1 MELVDREELRQKLDR
16 KDDFKLVMVLG
27 DWQFRA
33 MHIPG
38 SLNISSPEIAHQ
50 TLDPDDEIVVYCS
63 NPACAA
69 SVSAYNHLTAHGY
82 KRVRRYAGGI
92 SDWEDAG
99 FPVEGEMVPRGSA
112 I

>member
-1 MELVDREELRQKLDR
+1 MELISRDELKEKLDQ

-38 SLNISSPEIAHQ
+38 SLNISAPEIAHKL
-50 TLDPDDEIVVYCS
+50 LDLDDEIIVYCS

-69 SVSAYNHLTAHGY
+69 SVIAFNQLTAHGY
-82 KRVRRYAGGI
+82 KNVRRYAGGI
-92 SDWEDAG
+92 SDWEESG
-99 FPVEGEMVPRGSA
+99 YQVEGDMVK
-112 I
+112 